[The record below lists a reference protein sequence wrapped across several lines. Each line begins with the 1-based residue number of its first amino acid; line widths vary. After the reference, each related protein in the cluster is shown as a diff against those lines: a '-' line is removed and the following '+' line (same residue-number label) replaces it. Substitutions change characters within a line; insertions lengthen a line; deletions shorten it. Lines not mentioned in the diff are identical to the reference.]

1 MFFITI
7 KGMNNND
14 GFHNKLAI
22 IYCIKLI
29 KLTLADE
36 TANQTKETS
45 FPMIC
50 IF

>member
-36 TANQTKETS
+36 TANQN
-45 FPMIC
+45 
-50 IF
+50 